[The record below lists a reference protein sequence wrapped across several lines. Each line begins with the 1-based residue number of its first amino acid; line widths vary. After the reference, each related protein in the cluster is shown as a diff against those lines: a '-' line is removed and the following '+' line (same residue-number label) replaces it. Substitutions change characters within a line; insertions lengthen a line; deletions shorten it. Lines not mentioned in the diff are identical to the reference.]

1 MARTEILKDDHW
13 QIRFVRHGDRWAHTI
28 GVVLGD
34 RLLPL
39 LASIEGNEVDLW
51 PPSPPL
57 KDFHL
62 HDANGSTTAM
72 LVGMAGNSHWSVT
85 VQLADGDPAVK
96 FDIACRIKNELPD
109 TDDARKRVSP
119 LSSSY
124 RTMVCPAPE
133 SNQAATLML
142 DDLSIRVS
150 SEPVAGNEDTPAAVI
165 TTGDNSLQI
174 VALPDAAVLPRTV
187 RWKYCVR
194 RTDIKR
200 QISLE

>member
-13 QIRFVRHGDRWAHTI
+13 QIRFVRHGDRWAHTV

-39 LASIEGNEVDLW
+39 LASIESSQDELW

-57 KDFHL
+57 KDLHL
-62 HDANGSTTAM
+62 HDANGTTTAM

-85 VQLADGDPAVK
+85 VQLAQGDPAVN
-96 FDIACRIKNELPD
+96 FDIACRIKDELPD
-109 TDDARKRVSP
+109 ADDAQKQVSP

-124 RTMVCPAPE
+124 RTMVCPTSE
-133 SNQAATLML
+133 SNQAAALML

-150 SEPVAGNEDTPAAVI
+150 SDPVAGNEDTPAAVV
-165 TTGDNSLQI
+165 TTGDNSVQI
-174 VALPDAAVLPRTV
+174 VLLPEAAALPRTV
-187 RWKYCVR
+187 RWRYWVR
-194 RTDIKR
+194 RSDMER
-200 QISLE
+200 